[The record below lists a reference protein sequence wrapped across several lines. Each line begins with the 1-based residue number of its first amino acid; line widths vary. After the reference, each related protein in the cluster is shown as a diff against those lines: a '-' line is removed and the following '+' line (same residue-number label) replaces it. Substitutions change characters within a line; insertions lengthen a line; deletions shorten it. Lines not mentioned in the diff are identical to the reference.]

1 MTTLRSNKGRR
12 FSPEPLTGAE
22 AKALISACSPRAHTG
37 VRNRA
42 LIVVLYRGGL
52 RISEALALRVKDL
65 DQDAGTIRVLQGKGG
80 RTRLVG
86 LDPGAWAILQ
96 LWLDRRPQLGLSS
109 KHPVFCT
116 LSGEQLKDSY
126 CRALLP
132 RLAAKAGIEKRVHPH
147 GLRHSFAFELANE
160 GVPMHAI
167 QALLGHAALSTTAI
181 YLSHL
186 SPMQVVAH
194 ARQRSWSLC

>member
-1 MTTLRSNKGRR
+1 MAALTTNRGRR
-12 FSPEPLTGAE
+12 FHPEPLSSEE
-22 AKALISACSPRAHTG
+22 AKALVSACSRRAPTG

-42 LIVVLYRGGL
+42 LIVVLYRAGL
-52 RISEALALRVKDL
+52 RISEALTLRVKDL

-116 LSGEQLKDSY
+116 LSGEPLKDSY

-160 GVPMHAI
+160 GVPVHAI
-167 QALLGHAALSTTAI
+167 QALLGHASLSTTAV

-186 SPMQVVAH
+186 NPMQVVAH
-194 ARQRSWSLC
+194 VRRRSWNL